1 MLELTQLTFE
11 STGYLFMRRTVIN
24 QSSSFVRCVGVIAE
38 VSEEALLKRFN
49 QGWLKEIA
57 ADLDDLIARIR
68 QRKNEGTVLCVPGV
82 LFLLSL
88 QVAFIFP
95 LDLPTS
101 LSHSWAET
109 SYMFHMN
116 CSLSCLL

>member
-1 MLELTQLTFE
+1 MKAGTDTVSFQ

-88 QVAFIFP
+88 RVAYVFP
-95 LDLPTS
+95 
-101 LSHSWAET
+101 
-109 SYMFHMN
+109 
-116 CSLSCLL
+116 